1 MKVSYNWLKEYI
13 KNLPKPEKMVDLL
26 TMHSFET
33 KIIEKIKNDYLL
45 DVDVLP
51 NRAHDCLS
59 HIGIARECGA
69 LLNSKIKIPKNKLV
83 EEKNLKS
90 SDFIEVDVQD
100 KKDCPR
106 YMARIIKDIKVGPS
120 PKWLKDKLEI
130 LGQKPIN
137 NIVDVA
143 NYVMLETGQPLHVFD
158 LEKIEG
164 KKIIVRKAK
173 RGEKITTLDNEFC
186 ELDDNILVIAD
197 SKDPLALA
205 GTKGGK
211 KAEISDKTKSIVLES
226 ANFSIQAI
234 RKTVKKTNIVTEA
247 SIRFEH
253 GLDPNLTKGAIN
265 RVAELI
271 KEISSGKVAKGMVD
285 NYPNKFLPRKLKI
298 NLEKIEN
305 FAGIK
310 ISKQDVIKHLKALDF
325 SIDNSLK
332 VTIPT
337 FRQDINI
344 EEDLIEEVIRL
355 IGYNNIPV
363 KHPLGLLGAVRQDT
377 ILSVSNKVKTIFEGL
392 GFTEVYNFSFVGE
405 DDLKKLKV
413 NQKGYLELENPLSL
427 DLKYLRKD
435 LLINLLKNIK
445 NNFKKSFGKG
455 EEIKIFELEKV
466 YREKNQSKTN
476 SFGAEEEKML
486 AGLIVAQS
494 EKINGEKFYELKGV
508 IDTVF
513 NKLGITDH
521 WYDDFQATPEW
532 SDKVFWQAE
541 ATAEIKIGDEEIGFL
556 GEMNPKILSELNI
569 KGAMV
574 GFNLSFAK
582 ILKLAQDEL
591 IYQPLS
597 SYPAAIRDLAILVN
611 RGDKVIDVL
620 NLINQIGGDL
630 IRDVDLFDMYEGEE
644 IPKNKKNLAFRI
656 TYQSNERTL
665 KDEEIDRIQ
674 KRIIKEAEKKR
685 GWQVRK

>member
-13 KNLPKPEKMVDLL
+13 KNLPKSEKMVDLL

-33 KIIEKIKNDYLL
+33 EIIEKIENDYLL

-106 YMARIIKDIKVGPS
+106 YTIRIIKDIKVGPS

-130 LGQKPIN
+130 LGQKAIN

-173 RGEKITTLDNEFC
+173 KGEKITTLDNEFC
-186 ELDDNILVIAD
+186 KLDDNILVIAD

-234 RKTVKKTNIVTEA
+234 RKTVKKINIVTEA

-253 GLDPNLTKGAIN
+253 GIDPNLTKGAIN

-271 KEISSGKVAKGMVD
+271 KEISGGRVAKGIVD

-310 ISKQDVIKHLKALDF
+310 ISKQDVIKHLKDK
-325 SIDNSLK
+325 I
-332 VTIPT
+332 
-337 FRQDINI
+337 
-344 EEDLIEEVIRL
+344 LI
-355 IGYNNIPV
+355 
-363 KHPLGLLGAVRQDT
+363 
-377 ILSVSNKVKTIFEGL
+377 
-392 GFTEVYNFSFVGE
+392 
-405 DDLKKLKV
+405 LKK
-413 NQKGYLELENPLSL
+413 
-427 DLKYLRKD
+427 
-435 LLINLLKNIK
+435 I
-445 NNFKKSFGKG
+445 
-455 EEIKIFELEKV
+455 
-466 YREKNQSKTN
+466 
-476 SFGAEEEKML
+476 
-486 AGLIVAQS
+486 
-494 EKINGEKFYELKGV
+494 
-508 IDTVF
+508 
-513 NKLGITDH
+513 
-521 WYDDFQATPEW
+521 
-532 SDKVFWQAE
+532 
-541 ATAEIKIGDEEIGFL
+541 
-556 GEMNPKILSELNI
+556 
-569 KGAMV
+569 
-574 GFNLSFAK
+574 
-582 ILKLAQDEL
+582 
-591 IYQPLS
+591 
-597 SYPAAIRDLAILVN
+597 
-611 RGDKVIDVL
+611 
-620 NLINQIGGDL
+620 
-630 IRDVDLFDMYEGEE
+630 
-644 IPKNKKNLAFRI
+644 
-656 TYQSNERTL
+656 
-665 KDEEIDRIQ
+665 
-674 KRIIKEAEKKR
+674 
-685 GWQVRK
+685 